1 MGKNMRANTKSGK
14 LTGFSEKSSDIILV
28 LICTI
33 ILLLV
38 AYPLYYVLIAS
49 VSNPYDVYAGKTF
62 LLPSQFTLDGYKAV
76 FADASI
82 LTGLVNS
89 FKYTIVGTI
98 FSVVVLY
105 LTAYPLSVKDLP
117 GRKWISIFFIITM
130 YFGGGMVPTY
140 LVVKQTGLINS
151 MWALFLPG
159 GVAVG
164 NMIIV
169 RNFFENSIPKEM
181 IEAAEIDGAS
191 KWTTFIRIVV
201 PLSRSIMAVMVV
213 FSMVA
218 YWNDWFTS
226 MIYLPSPDK
235 APLPL
240 VLRNILIKSSASAS
254 QASTIS
260 GGFAELNKMTEMI
273 KFSSIIIAAIPMLIV
288 YPFVQKYFEKG
299 FMAGAVKG

>member
-1 MGKNMRANTKSGK
+1 MRANTKSGK
-14 LTGFSEKSSDIILV
+14 LTGLSERSSDVVLV
-28 LICTI
+28 LICVV
-33 ILLLV
+33 ILFIV
-38 AYPLYYVLIAS
+38 AYPLYYILIAS
-49 VSNPYDVYAGKTF
+49 VSDPYDVYAGKTF
-62 LLPSQFTLDGYKAV
+62 FLPSQFTLDGYKSV
-76 FADASI
+76 FADPNI
-82 LTGLVNS
+82 LTGLINS
-89 FKYTIVGTI
+89 FKYTIIGTV

-105 LTAYPLSVKDLP
+105 LSAYLLSVKELP
-117 GRKWISIFFIITM
+117 GRKFISIFFIITM

-140 LVVKQTGLINS
+140 LVVKNTGLINS

-169 RNFFENSIPKEM
+169 RNFFENSIPNAM
-181 IEAAEIDGAS
+181 IEAANIDGAS
-191 KWTTFIRIVV
+191 KWTTFLRIVV

-218 YWNDWFTS
+218 YWNDWFTA
-226 MIYLPSPDK
+226 MIYLPSPDM

-273 KFSSIIIAAIPMLIV
+273 KFSSIIIAALPMLII

>member
-1 MGKNMRANTKSGK
+1 MKTNKKAGK
-14 LTGFSEKSSDIILV
+14 LTGLSEKSSDIILV
-28 LICTI
+28 VVCAI
-33 ILLLV
+33 ILFIV

-62 LLPSQFTLDGYKAV
+62 LLPSQFTWDGYRAV
-76 FADASI
+76 FADPSI
-82 LTGLVNS
+82 LTGLINS
-89 FKYTIVGTI
+89 FKYTIIGTV
-98 FSVVVLY
+98 FSVVMLY
-105 LTAYPLSVKDLP
+105 LTAYPLSVKGLP
-117 GRKWISIFFIITM
+117 GRKWLSIFFIITM
-130 YFGGGMVPTY
+130 YFSGGMVPTY
-140 LVVKQTGLINS
+140 LVVKETGLINN

-164 NMIIV
+164 NMIIM

-181 IEAAEIDGAS
+181 IEAAGIDGAS

-226 MIYLPSPDK
+226 MIYLPSPNK

-240 VLRNILIKSSASAS
+240 VLRNVLIKSSASAS

-273 KFSSIIIAAIPMLIV
+273 KFSSIIVAALPMLII

>member
-1 MGKNMRANTKSGK
+1 MNTKTNSK
-14 LTGFSEKSSDIILV
+14 QLKGFSDKTSDIILV
-28 LICTI
+28 VICTI
-33 ILLLV
+33 ILFIV

-62 LLPSQFTLDGYKAV
+62 IIPSQFTLAGYKAV
-76 FADASI
+76 FAESSI
-82 LTGLVNS
+82 ITGYINS
-89 FKYTIVGTI
+89 IKYTVIGTV
-98 FSVVVLY
+98 FSVAMVY
-105 LTAYPLSVKDLP
+105 LSAYPLSVKELP
-117 GRKWISIFFIITM
+117 GRKFFSIFFIITM
-130 YFGGGMVPTY
+130 YFGGGLVPTY
-140 LVVKQTGLINS
+140 LIVKKTGLIDNI
-151 MWALFLPG
+151 WALFIPG

-218 YWNDWFTS
+218 YWNDWFTAL
-226 MIYLPSPDK
+226 IYLPGPEK

-260 GGFAELNKMTEMI
+260 GGYAELNKLTEMV
-273 KFSSIIIAAIPMLIV
+273 KFSSIIVAAAPMLII

-299 FMAGAVKG
+299 FMSGAVKG

>member
-1 MGKNMRANTKSGK
+1 MGLFNT
-14 LTGFSEKSSDIILV
+14 V
-28 LICTI
+28 VNI
-33 ILLLV
+33 ILLIV
-38 AYPLYYVLIAS
+38 AYPICYVLVAS
-49 VSNPYDVYAGKTF
+49 VSNPCDVYAGKTF
-62 LLPSQFTLDGYKAV
+62 FLPSGFTLDGYKTV
-76 FADASI
+76 FADPSI
-82 LTGLVNS
+82 LTGLFNS
-89 FKYTIVGTI
+89 FKYTIVGTV
-98 FSVVVLY
+98 FSVVMLY
-105 LTAYPLSVKDLP
+105 FTAYPLSVRDLP
-117 GRKWISIFFIITM
+117 GRKFFSIFFIITM
-130 YFGGGMVPTY
+130 YFGGGLVPAY
-140 LVVKQTGLINS
+140 LIVKQTGLINS

-164 NMIIV
+164 NMIIM

-191 KWTTFIRIVV
+191 KWTTFLRIVV

-226 MIYLPSPDK
+226 LIYLPKPE
-235 APLPL
+235 AALLPL

-260 GGFAELNKMTEMI
+260 GGFAELNKTTEMI
-273 KFSSIIIAAIPMLIV
+273 KFSSIIIAATPMLMI

>member
-1 MGKNMRANTKSGK
+1 MRAKENIKVS
-14 LTGFSEKSSDIILV
+14 TGLSERTSDIILV
-28 LICTI
+28 VLCAV
-33 ILLLV
+33 ILFIV

-62 LLPSQFTLDGYKAV
+62 LLPSGFTLSGYKAV
-76 FADASI
+76 FADSNI
-82 LTGLVNS
+82 LTGYLNS
-89 FKYTIVGTI
+89 IKYTIIGTI
-98 FSVVVLY
+98 FSVVMLY
-105 LTAYPLSVKDLP
+105 LTAYPLSVHTLP
-117 GRKWISIFFIITM
+117 GRKFFSIFFIITM
-130 YFGGGMVPTY
+130 YFGGGLIPTY
-140 LVVKQTGLINS
+140 LVVKNTGLMDS

-191 KWTTFIRIVV
+191 NWTIFLKVVV

-218 YWNDWFTS
+218 YWNDWFTAL
-226 MIYLPSPDK
+226 IYLPGQEK

-240 VLRNILIKSSASAS
+240 VLRNVLIKSSASAS

-260 GGFAELNKMTEMI
+260 GGYAELNKLTELI
-273 KFSSIIIAAIPMLIV
+273 KFASIIVAAAPMLII

>member
-1 MGKNMRANTKSGK
+1 MKANAKSGK
-14 LTGFSEKSSDIILV
+14 LSGFSERTSDIVLV
-28 LICTI
+28 VICTVV
-33 ILLLV
+33 LLIV

-49 VSNPYDVYAGKTF
+49 VSDPYDVYAGKTF
-62 LLPSQFTLDGYKAV
+62 LLPSQFTLDGYQSV
-76 FADASI
+76 FADPNI
-82 LTGLVNS
+82 LTGILNS
-89 FKYTIVGTI
+89 FKYTIIGTV

-105 LTAYPLSVKDLP
+105 LAAYPLSVKDLP
-117 GRKWISIFFIITM
+117 GRKFLSIFFIITM
-130 YFGGGMVPTY
+130 YFGGGLVPTY
-140 LVVKQTGLINS
+140 LIVKDTGLINN

-226 MIYLPSPDK
+226 MIYLPSPEK

-254 QASTIS
+254 QASTVA
-260 GGFAELNKMTEMI
+260 GGYAELNKMTEMI
-273 KFSSIIIAAIPMLIV
+273 KFSSIIIAAAPMLVI

>member
-1 MGKNMRANTKSGK
+1 MGNKKKAGQLHGLSDKT
-14 LTGFSEKSSDIILV
+14 SDIILV
-28 LICTI
+28 VICLVI
-33 ILLLV
+33 VLLV

-62 LLPSQFTLDGYKAV
+62 LFPSGFTLDGYKAV
-76 FADASI
+76 FADKKIITGYLNSI
-82 LTGLVNS
+82 
-89 FKYTIVGTI
+89 KYTIIGTA
-98 FSVVVLY
+98 FSVIMVY
-105 LTAYPLSVKDLP
+105 LAAYPLSIKELP
-117 GRKWISIFFIITM
+117 GRKFLSIFFIITM
-130 YFGGGMVPTY
+130 YFGGGLIPTY
-140 LVVKQTGLINS
+140 LIVR
-151 MWALFLPG
+151 
-159 GVAVG
+159 AVG

-169 RNFFENSIPKEM
+169 RNFFEHSIPQEM

-191 KWTTFIRIVV
+191 KWTTFIKIVV

-218 YWNDWFTS
+218 YWNDWFTAL
-226 MIYLPSPDK
+226 IYLPGEEN

-260 GGFAELNKMTEMI
+260 GGYAELNKLTEMI
-273 KFSSIIIAAIPMLIV
+273 KFSSIIVAAAPMLVI

>member
-1 MGKNMRANTKSGK
+1 MKTTSNR
-14 LTGFSEKSSDIILV
+14 LTGFSEKTSNIILV
-28 LICTI
+28 AICI
-33 ILLLV
+33 VILLII
-38 AYPLYYVLIAS
+38 AYPLYYVLVAS

-62 LLPSQFTLDGYKAV
+62 ILPSQFTLSGYKAV
-76 FADASI
+76 FADHSI
-82 LTGLVNS
+82 VIGYLNS
-89 FKYTIVGTI
+89 IKYTVIGTA
-98 FSVVVLY
+98 FSVVMIY
-105 LTAYPLSVKDLP
+105 LTAYPLSIKDLP
-117 GRKWISIFFIITM
+117 GRKFLSIFFIITM
-130 YFGGGMVPTY
+130 YFGGGLVPTY
-140 LVVKQTGLINS
+140 LIVKETGLMNS
-151 MWALFLPG
+151 MWSLFLPG

-181 IEAAEIDGAS
+181 IEAAQIDGAS

-201 PLSRSIMAVMVV
+201 PLSRAIMAVMVV

-218 YWNDWFTS
+218 YWNDWFTA
-226 MIYLPSPDK
+226 MIYLPGQEK

-260 GGFAELNKMTEMI
+260 GGYAELNKLTELI
-273 KFSSIIIAAIPMLIV
+273 KFSSIIVAAAPMLII

-299 FMAGAVKG
+299 FMTGAVKG